1 MAEPAA
7 PKSLTTQQRAEYEQL
22 VRDKAAQ
29 MGVDPDRAARFVRLE
44 SNFDP
49 AAKNPL
55 GGAAGLFQFVP
66 ETAKSMGLD
75 ERTVFDANANAD
87 AGIRF
92 MANVNKDLSKRM
104 GREISD
110 YEHYIGHF
118 LGPRGAQNALAA
130 VEKTPNMPMPKLLHS
145 YLSKKRA
152 EKQLRDNPEMRKETV
167 GQFIARQQAKV
178 GKASEDLPSAL
189 LARAT
194 PAAAPVAATAA
205 APAPTPARMNPNLQA
220 QGQKAAATR
229 AAATPKP
236 AAATTPAPATTP
248 EQLLSS
254 ASQYG
259 PDYQAALALAAL
271 GDDDDDEEYTTKSG
285 EPLVRARTM
294 LEEMTPAEPAKTVVA
309 DLNLKVASPFAALQ
323 PKGGGPVQ
331 LAVGG
336 MVEPITPMGMQVQ
349 SPFANSANPT
359 VAGMAGNV
367 PRGTMPGQS
376 TVFRAEGS
384 PESGE
389 TPARSTLE
397 SFKEQT
403 KAFGRGVADLP
414 YTIVGAP
421 VDIATFIGRNV
432 PGVSKLLPGINREQ
446 VGSTEYL
453 KRQMENAGLRE
464 PAPTQPNLKA
474 AYEAGSM
481 LSSFASP
488 TGVVLGARRMIGKAG
503 EAAKALREMP
513 AQEAAVA
520 RTEPPVA
527 RAEAVPSRPVTA
539 QAAAPETPAV
549 VPEPPAVVPEP
560 PVAAAQPTV
569 SRQMLQAMPEVPPA
583 PAAPAMPKWD
593 ELMLHEKA
601 ESPFV
606 SKLEMHVD
614 QMQGKTTPEQFLKG
628 LKGKFRD
635 HEITRAQEALADVA
649 PGTKLTSQ
657 DIGSR
662 LADLYSPRGWKT
674 EIKEPKIGQFYS
686 AHDNPFP
693 GEAIGAINLLERA
706 PAYVSE
712 SKKMLQGLP
721 NYYLLM
727 RTDKLPEEQ
736 LQNFEK
742 FLSTPYAEGLPQGE
756 KILKDLRGLVQQY
769 RQTPSAEL
777 KHLMNELEYPIL
789 SPKYEQIKAQM
800 KEADTWKLAGMEQ
813 ATNQIAKEALQ
824 TLNKKLGT
832 NIKPE
837 DPFSLGPGL
846 RLPDLVLEEL
856 RIKVNKAV
864 EKDTVADNIYK
875 QTRQTLAPLD
885 AVRDKY
891 KLYTGQ
897 HSSVASDNPIGFS
910 RFVEIP
916 AVIPGQGQTQALHVL
931 ELQADRLDDLRTLGK
946 RGSSVEKDRELADK
960 HDAVIEQLLT
970 PFPKGSNQ
978 RDYLDTTRTSMMMEL
993 TEKSRPDQSGLTGM
1007 DRALGLLGDLP
1018 DELQGVG
1025 QKMLNEIKAQVPA
1038 KRRLLASEYLIEK
1051 APPTYRIH
1059 EAFAGMEH
1067 KPQEVQQLLMKNALN
1082 GAIERGLNMVS
1093 FPSVESKEAQLYR
1106 NVVNNM
1112 RQVIKDLGGEKAGFE
1127 LLMVEHKNG
1136 VTGKTYQSP
1145 AIRWGDETADKLRQ
1159 TGIPFKK
1166 GGLVERKMDDNRTYL

>member
-92 MANVNKDLSKRM
+92 MANVDKDLSKRM

-229 AAATPKP
+229 AGATPK
-236 AAATTPAPATTP
+236 AASP
-248 EQLLSS
+248 QDLLSS

-271 GDDDDDEEYTTKSG
+271 GDEDDDEEYTTKSG
-285 EPLVRARTM
+285 EPLVRARSM
-294 LEEMTPAEPAKTVVA
+294 LDEMTAEPAPTPVVA
-309 DLNLKVASPFAALQ
+309 SLDLKAANPFAALQ
-323 PKGGGPVQ
+323 PKGGGPVR
-331 LAVGG
+331 LALGG
-336 MVEPITPMGMQVQ
+336 IVEPITPAGFEVQ
-349 SPFANSANPT
+349 SPFANSANQT
-359 VAGMAGNV
+359 VANMAGNV

-376 TVFRAEGS
+376 AVFRAEGS
-384 PESGE
+384 PEQGE
-389 TPARSTLE
+389 TPARSTWE

-432 PGVSKLLPGINREQ
+432 PGVSKLLPGINQEQ

-513 AQEAAVA
+513 AQEAAVT
-520 RTEPPVA
+520 R
-527 RAEAVPSRPVTA
+527 
-539 QAAAPETPAV
+539 AAP
-549 VPEPPAVVPEP
+549 VPEPRPTAQPPVQQELPLPVPEATP
-560 PVAAAQPTV
+560 APVAAAPTA
-569 SRQMLQAMPEVPPA
+569 SRQMLQAMPEVTPPVT
-583 PAAPAMPKWD
+583 PATPAVPKWD
-593 ELMLHEKA
+593 ELSLHEKA
-601 ESPFV
+601 DRPFV

-614 QMQGKTTPEQFLKG
+614 QMQGKTTPEQFLKS

-674 EIKEPKIGQFYS
+674 EIKEPKIGQFYA

-712 SKKMLQGLP
+712 SKKMLKDLP
-721 NYYLLM
+721 HPFSLL
-727 RTDKLPEEQ
+727 RTDELPEEQ

-742 FLSTPYAEGLPQGE
+742 FLSTPYAEALPQGE

-777 KHLMNELEYPIL
+777 KQLMQEVEYPIL

-824 TLNKKLGT
+824 ALNKKLGT

-856 RIKVNKAV
+856 RIKVSKAV
-864 EKDTVADNIYK
+864 EKDAVAANLFK

-897 HSSVASDNPIGFS
+897 HSTIASENPIGFS

-931 ELQADRLDDLRTLGK
+931 ELQPDRLDDLRTLGK
-946 RGSSVEKDRELADK
+946 RGSSVEKDREITNK

-978 RDYLDTTRTSMMMEL
+978 RDYLDNTRTHMMMEL
-993 TEKSRPDQSGLTGM
+993 TGNYKREAGDSSM
-1007 DRALGLLGDLP
+1007 DRALDLLGGLP

-1051 APPTYRIH
+1051 TPPTYRIH

-1067 KPQEVQQLLMKNALN
+1067 KPQEVQQLLIKNAIN
-1082 GAIERGLNMVS
+1082 GAIERGLSMVS

-1106 NVVNNM
+1106 NIANNM

-1136 VTGKTYQSP
+1136 LTGKTYQSP

>member
-1 MAEPAA
+1 MAETA
-7 PKSLTTQQRAEYEQL
+7 PKVNLTTQQRAEYEQL

-49 AAKNPL
+49 AARNPR

-66 ETAKSMGLD
+66 ETARSMGLD
-75 ERTVFDANANAD
+75 ERTVFDAQANAD
-87 AGIRF
+87 AGLRF
-92 MANVNKDLSKRM
+92 MANVDKDLSKRL
-104 GREISD
+104 GRSVSD

-118 LGPRGAQNALAA
+118 LGPRGAQNALSMA
-130 VEKTPNMPMPKLLHS
+130 EKNPNMPMPQLLRS
-145 YLSKKRA
+145 YLTKKRA
-152 EKQLRDNPEMRKETV
+152 DKQLRDNPEFAKETV
-167 GQFIARQQAKV
+167 GQFIARQQSKV
-178 GKASEDLPSAL
+178 SKASDDLPSVQ

-205 APAPTPARMNPNLQA
+205 TTPARMNPNLQA
-220 QGQKAAATR
+220 QGEKAAATR

-309 DLNLKVASPFAALQ
+309 DLSLKVASPFAALQ

-331 LAVGG
+331 LAMGG

-432 PGVSKLLPGINREQ
+432 PGVSKLLPGINQEQ

-513 AQEAAVA
+513 AQEAAVT
-520 RTEPPVA
+520 R
-527 RAEAVPSRPVTA
+527 
-539 QAAAPETPAV
+539 AAP
-549 VPEPPAVVPEP
+549 VPEPRPTAQPPVQQELPLPVPEP
-560 PVAAAQPTV
+560 TPVPAPVAVAAPTE
-569 SRQMLQAMPEVPPA
+569 SRQMLQAMPEVTPPVT
-583 PAAPAMPKWD
+583 PAAPAVPKWD
-593 ELMLHEKA
+593 ELALHEKA
-601 ESPFV
+601 ERPFV

-614 QMQGKTTPEQFLKG
+614 KMQGKTTPEQFLNS

-674 EIKEPKIGQFYS
+674 EIKEPKVGQFY
-686 AHDNPFP
+686 APHDNPFP

-706 PAYVSE
+706 PAYVTE
-712 SKKMLQGLP
+712 AKKMLETLP
-721 NYYLLM
+721 NSYLFM
-727 RTDKLPEEQ
+727 RTDKLPEKA
-736 LQNFEK
+736 LQNLENF
-742 FLSTPYAEGLPQGE
+742 FSTPYAEAVPQGK
-756 KILKDLRGLVQQY
+756 KILEDLRGLVQQY
-769 RQTPSAEL
+769 RQTPSAGLREA
-777 KHLMNELEYPIL
+777 MEDIQYPIL
-789 SPKYEQIKAQM
+789 SSKYEQIKAKNKFNTENM
-800 KEADTWKLAGMEQ
+800 HLALTQ
-813 ATNQIAKEALQ
+813 VTQDALQ
-824 TLNKKLGT
+824 
-832 NIKPE
+832 
-837 DPFSLGPGL
+837 
-846 RLPDLVLEEL
+846 V
-856 RIKVNKAV
+856 VNKALGTKIKLQPGTSTAERRFIGPNGETDLNELQDKV
-864 EKDTVADNIYK
+864 RKIINEDTTVAALEK
-875 QTRQTLAPLD
+875 KTRQTLAPLE
-885 AVRDKY
+885 AIRDKY
-891 KLYTGQ
+891 KLYKGQ
-897 HSSVASDNPIGFS
+897 HSPIASDNPIGFS

-916 AVIPGQGQTQALHVL
+916 AVIPGQGQMQAMHVL

-993 TEKSRPDQSGLTGM
+993 TEKPRPDMSGLTGM
-1007 DRALGLLGDLP
+1007 DRALGLLGNLP

-1038 KRRLLASEYLIEK
+1038 KRRLLASEYMIEK
-1051 APPTYRIH
+1051 APPTYNIH

-1067 KPQEVQQLLMKNALN
+1067 KPQEVQQLLMKNAIN

-1093 FPSVESKEAQLYR
+1093 FPSVESKQAQLYR
-1106 NVVNNM
+1106 NVANNM
-1112 RQVIKDLGGEKAGFE
+1112 KQVIKDLGGEKSGFE
-1127 LLMVEHKNG
+1127 LLMVEHKDG
-1136 VTGKTYQSP
+1136 LTGKTYQSP

>member
-1 MAEPAA
+1 MAETA
-7 PKSLTTQQRAEYEQL
+7 PLDELTEAVLFAESSG
-22 VRDKAAQ
+22 R
-29 MGVDPDRAARFVRLE
+29 RFNAKGKLLE
-44 SNFDP
+44 GP
-49 AAKNPL
+49 KTRH
-55 GGAAGLFQFVP
+55 G
-66 ETAKSMGLD
+66 TAKGEMQVLDTTMRKPGYGVVGARDSSPD
-75 ERTVFDANANAD
+75 ERARV
-87 AGIRF
+87 
-92 MANVNKDLSKRM
+92 
-104 GREISD
+104 GRD
-110 YEHYIGHF
+110 YIAAMVKKYGD
-118 LGPRGAQNALAA
+118 QTTALAA
-130 VEKTPNMPMPKLLHS
+130 YNWGPGNTNKWLEK
-145 YLSKKRA
+145 
-152 EKQLRDNPEMRKETV
+152 
-167 GQFIARQQAKV
+167 GAKF
-178 GKASEDLPSAL
+178 EDLPTETQNYITGIQARMAQRSA
-189 LARAT
+189 AVAPAT
-194 PAAAPVAATAA
+194 PSETAVAV
-205 APAPTPARMNPNLQA
+205 TPARMNPNLQA
-220 QGQKAAATR
+220 QGEKAAATR

-285 EPLVRARTM
+285 EPLVRARS
-294 LEEMTPAEPAKTVVA
+294 LLDEMTAEPAPKTALA
-309 DLNLKVASPFAALQ
+309 DLNLKVASPFAAMQ
-323 PKGGGPVQ
+323 PKGGGPVR

-359 VAGMAGNV
+359 VANMAGNV

-384 PESGE
+384 PPEGE

-432 PGVSKLLPGINREQ
+432 PGVSKLLPGINQEQ

-464 PAPTQPNLKA
+464 PSPTQPNLKA

-488 TGVVLGARRMIGKAG
+488 TGVVLGARRMIGKTG

-513 AQEAAVA
+513 AQEAAVT
-520 RTEPPVA
+520 R
-527 RAEAVPSRPVTA
+527 
-539 QAAAPETPAV
+539 AAP
-549 VPEPPAVVPEP
+549 VPEPRPTAQPPVQQELPLPVPETAP
-560 PVAAAQPTV
+560 APVAAAPTA
-569 SRQMLQAMPEVPPA
+569 SRQMLQAMPEVT
-583 PAAPAMPKWD
+583 PAAPAVPKWD
-593 ELMLHEKA
+593 ELALHEKA
-601 ESPFV
+601 DRPFV
-606 SKLEMHVD
+606 SKLEMYVD
-614 QMQGKTTPEQFLKG
+614 QMQGKTTPEQFLNG

-649 PGTKLTSQ
+649 PGTKLTGQ

-674 EIKEPKIGQFYS
+674 EIKEPKVGQFY
-686 AHDNPFP
+686 APHDNPFP

-712 SKKMLQGLP
+712 SKKMLKDLP
-721 NYYLLM
+721 HPFSLL
-727 RTDKLPEEQ
+727 RTDELPEEQ

-742 FLSTPYAEGLPQGE
+742 FLSTPYAEALPQGE

-777 KHLMNELEYPIL
+777 KQLMSEVEYPIL

-824 TLNKKLGT
+824 TLNKRLGT
-832 NIKPE
+832 NIKPD

-856 RIKVNKAV
+856 RIKVSKAV
-864 EKDTVADNIYK
+864 EKDTVAANLFK
-875 QTRQTLAPLD
+875 QTRQTLEPLD

-891 KLYTGQ
+891 KLYKGQ
-897 HSSVASDNPIGFS
+897 HSTIASDNPIGFS

-946 RGSSVEKDRELADK
+946 RGSSVEKDREITNK
-960 HDAVIEQLLT
+960 HDAVIEQLLA

-978 RDYLDTTRTSMMMEL
+978 RDYLDNTRTDMIMEL
-993 TEKSRPDQSGLTGM
+993 TENSKRKSGDSSM
-1007 DRALGLLGDLP
+1007 DRALDLLGDLP

-1038 KRRLLASEYLIEK
+1038 KRRLLASNYLVEK
-1051 APPTYRIH
+1051 TPPTYRIH

-1067 KPQEVQQLLMKNALN
+1067 KPQEVQQLLIKNAIN
-1082 GAIERGLNMVS
+1082 GAIERGLSMVS

-1106 NVVNNM
+1106 NVANNM

-1136 VTGKTYQSP
+1136 LTGKTYQSP